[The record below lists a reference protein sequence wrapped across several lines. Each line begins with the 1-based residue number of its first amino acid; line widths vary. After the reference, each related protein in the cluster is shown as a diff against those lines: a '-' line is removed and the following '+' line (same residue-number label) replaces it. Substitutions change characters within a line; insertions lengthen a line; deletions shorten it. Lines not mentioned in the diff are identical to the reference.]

1 MMKFSLRWK
10 LALLAVLPLFFY
22 AVSVLYVLDQQR
34 DTFNLMTEEI
44 YEKANQ
50 VESLIL
56 NADRDMYQ
64 AYVAY
69 LKIESGKLE
78 QEALIA
84 AQTEMTENRDQTI
97 ERVTTAKAL
106 MEEAGLLHL
115 NYGVSG
121 KSVGEI
127 FESFDVEFN
136 NWFKEAYAAT
146 EDGKFE
152 LSELIEKDFQSSRNG
167 IDEVGESMNVHAG
180 NTIANITKELD
191 SSQLTTFVSFIITA
205 TLLIAYT
212 IGMVRLIMT
221 TIRKV
226 VRKTTLVGE
235 GDLTVPPDNKYM
247 KDELGQI
254 SRSIDD
260 MIASM
265 NNLIAGIVNNTKK
278 VGESSAQLA
287 GAASES
293 ASASEHVAHHIQE
306 VATSSESQARG
317 AEETSRAMEE
327 MAIGIGRIAENTSEI
342 ADQSIITTGQADQGQ
357 EALHRLEG
365 QMEEIKSVI
374 TKLSSTI
381 GTLENRSQQIGAI
394 AENITAFS
402 NQTNILSLNA
412 SIEAARAGEHGRGFA
427 VVAGEI
433 RNLAASSLQSA
444 EHINDLVALTRNE
457 ISGASNYMRE
467 TMQQVEYGGERMKE
481 ASLNLDLIASSISR
495 MTQQIQ
501 ENSAITQQMS
511 ASSEEVSASVEQS
524 ATSAAVNL
532 EKTESVAAAT
542 EEQLALME
550 SISNSSKELDT
561 IVRELHSAVA
571 HFKVNP

>member
-1 MMKFSLRWK
+1 MKVSLRWK
-10 LALLAVLPLFFY
+10 LALLAVLPLLVY
-22 AVSVLYVLDQQR
+22 ALSVLYVLGEQR
-34 DTFNLMTEEI
+34 KTFDILSEEI
-44 YEKANQ
+44 YETANQ

-78 QEALIA
+78 HERFVS
-84 AQTEMTENRDQTI
+84 AQIEMTENRDQAT
-97 ERVTTAKAL
+97 ERVAAAKSILEQAD
-106 MEEAGLLHL
+106 LLHL
-115 NYGVSG
+115 AHGMSG
-121 KSVGEI
+121 KSAGEI
-127 FESFDVEFN
+127 FEAFDVEFN

-146 EDGKFE
+146 EDGKSE
-152 LSELIEKDFQSSRNG
+152 LSELIDKEFNSSRSG
-167 IDEVGESMNVHAG
+167 IDEVGESMDIHSET
-180 NTIANITKELD
+180 TIANLEKELD
-191 SSQLTTFVSFIITA
+191 TNQLST
-205 TLLIAYT
+205 LIALIVVTILLVGYT
-212 IGMVRLIMT
+212 IAMVKLIMT
-221 TIRKV
+221 TIRSV
-226 VRKTTLVGE
+226 VQKTKLVGE
-235 GDLTVPPDNKYM
+235 GDLTAQPDTKYK

-254 SRSIDD
+254 SRSVDE

-265 NNLIAGIVNNTKK
+265 NGLITGIVGNAKR
-278 VGESSAQLA
+278 VSESSAQLA

-293 ASASEHVAHHIQE
+293 ASASEHVALHIQE

-317 AEETSRAMEE
+317 AEETSRAIEE
-327 MAIGIGRIAENTSEI
+327 MAVGIGRIAENTSDI
-342 ADQSIITTGQADQGQ
+342 ADQSNVTSTQAEQGQ
-357 EALHRLEG
+357 EALHRLVG

-374 TKLSSTI
+374 EKLSATI

-412 SIEAARAGEHGRGFA
+412 SIEAARAGEEGRGFA

-433 RNLAASSLQSA
+433 RKLAASSLESA
-444 EHINDLVALTRNE
+444 EHINDLVSLTQKE
-457 ISGASNYMRE
+457 ISGASGYMRE
-467 TMQQVEYGGERMKE
+467 TMEQVAHGGERMKDM
-481 ASLNLDLIASSISR
+481 SQNLDLIAASISR
-495 MTQQIQ
+495 MTEQIQ

-524 ATSAAVNL
+524 ASSAVANL

-550 SISNSSKELDT
+550 SISSSSKELDA
-561 IVRELHSAVA
+561 IVGELSSAVA
-571 HFKVNP
+571 HFKVRP